1 MVIAG
6 FYLEDVMARS
16 YKAPYATDNGPDR
29 KRRKRKAN
37 KAVRA
42 HKDKIS
48 DGKAYRKVSESW
60 DICDFSFYDSSPKGR
75 RK

>member
-1 MVIAG
+1 
-6 FYLEDVMARS
+6 MARS

-37 KAVRA
+37 KAVRRA
-42 HKDKIS
+42 EDIA

-60 DICDFSFYDSSPKGR
+60 DICDFSFEDNSPKGR